1 MSSDILKKSWP
12 YVAIIL
18 AHIIWGLNFLVAKL
32 TLAEFPPMTLA
43 FLRFFL
49 ATLLLVPFLLAEKK
63 IKIEKVDLPKLI
75 CVGILMAS
83 LNIAF
88 FYMGLS
94 RTTVIDASVLTMVIP
109 IISVL
114 GGWVILR
121 EKVYSANLIGII
133 LGLGGTIA
141 VIGIPLLFLGVQISA
156 SMMLGNFLIILASVS
171 WVSGAILSKTIC
183 KKYSTL
189 IITTAIFLTGAVTF
203 LIPALLEYLQN
214 PGWISQVTYL
224 GIFGLVFITI
234 GASICS
240 YFLFEWGLARVGVIK
255 ADLFQY
261 IEPAVAVTLG
271 VLILNEQLRFSFII
285 GGLLIAIGV
294 YWSTLLKKDHKHHR
308 AHRV

>member
-75 CVGILMAS
+75 CIGILMAS

-183 KKYSTL
+183 NYYHCNFSDRGRY
-189 IITTAIFLTGAVTF
+189 FF
-203 LIPALLEYLQN
+203 N
-214 PGWISQVTYL
+214 PGPF
-224 GIFGLVFITI
+224 GIFTKPRLDFSSHLSWNFRAGLYHHR
-234 GASICS
+234 GLNL
-240 YFLFEWGLARVGVIK
+240 FLFPV
-255 ADLFQY
+255 
-261 IEPAVAVTLG
+261 
-271 VLILNEQLRFSFII
+271 
-285 GGLLIAIGV
+285 
-294 YWSTLLKKDHKHHR
+294 
-308 AHRV
+308 